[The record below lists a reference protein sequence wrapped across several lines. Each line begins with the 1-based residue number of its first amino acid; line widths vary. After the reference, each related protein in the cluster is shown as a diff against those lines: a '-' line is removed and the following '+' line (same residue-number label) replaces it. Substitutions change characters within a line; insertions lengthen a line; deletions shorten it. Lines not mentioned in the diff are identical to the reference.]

1 MNYIREFFN
10 KKIMDIS
17 KNFFSLIVTGRDCG
31 EKTYDKNKNK
41 NSIFLNVSDHIAAD
55 RKKKERLLIETKIR
69 NLKDKKNI
77 KIPKL
82 TKLINTNNKS
92 PKEVLNDALKIF

>member
-1 MNYIREFFN
+1 MTIF
-10 KKIMDIS
+10 I
-17 KNFFSLIVTGRDCG
+17 
-31 EKTYDKNKNK
+31 KNKNK

-55 RKKKERLLIETKIR
+55 RKKKERLSIETKIR